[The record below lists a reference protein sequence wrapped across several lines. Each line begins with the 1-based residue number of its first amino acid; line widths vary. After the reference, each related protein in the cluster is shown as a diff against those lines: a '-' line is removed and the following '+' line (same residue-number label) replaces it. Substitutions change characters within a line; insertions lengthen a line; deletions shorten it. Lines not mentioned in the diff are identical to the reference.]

1 MDSRPGN
8 ITVLNKV
15 AEILEAIQKID
26 EVTEDTIE
34 RVTAI
39 VSEVNTQISLG
50 KTLDGIHFVQ
60 VTDKAYVSISI
71 LVNGKAIYG
80 VINKDELNIMR
91 SKYDNSDS
99 DKQHATNVD
108 SPGHLNLDSST
119 SEREK
124 AKSPRRKKR
133 SSKSNSRSSVSRIT

>member
-8 ITVLNKV
+8 IAILNKV
-15 AEILEAIQKID
+15 AEILEAVQKID

-50 KTLDGIHFVQ
+50 KTLDGIHFIQ
-60 VTDKAYVSISI
+60 VTDKAYISISV
-71 LVNGKAIYG
+71 LVNRKAIYG
-80 VINKDELNIMR
+80 VIGKDELAIM
-91 SKYDNSDS
+91 KGKHANSGS
-99 DKQHATNVD
+99 NKQHATNVD
-108 SPGHLNLDSST
+108 SPGHLNPDSST

-133 SSKSNSRSSVSRIT
+133 SSKSNSRSPVSRTT